1 MINTAAAVRIV
12 PVVGKKKFNQIKNDD
27 STSST
32 GKGRN
37 EVIAQVMERLT
48 GVRLARK
55 QISSHIQVL
64 TGMMDNSSEC
74 RLCGRS

>member
-1 MINTAAAVRIV
+1 MA
-12 PVVGKKKFNQIKNDD
+12 
-27 STSST
+27 T

-37 EVIAQVMERLT
+37 EVIGQVIERLT

-64 TGMMDNSSEC
+64 TGFMDHSSEC
-74 RLCGRS
+74 KSPDPAEMIFC